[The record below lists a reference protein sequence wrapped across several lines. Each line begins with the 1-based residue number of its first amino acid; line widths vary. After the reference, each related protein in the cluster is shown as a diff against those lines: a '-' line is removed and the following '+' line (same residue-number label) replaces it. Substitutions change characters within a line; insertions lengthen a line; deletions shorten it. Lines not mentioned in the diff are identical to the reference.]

1 MASALCRL
9 VGEVEHAR
17 AEGLRVDE
25 LQRLLLIAPVLKETL
40 SAPHDATLRY
50 SGGLSKPP
58 PRPIHQPPNHL
69 LHHSLCP
76 PPDRL
81 PEKEAVSI
89 VEPLT
94 ITLNLVIRHGVR
106 VLDLASD
113 ELGCSLVISI

>member
-1 MASALCRL
+1 MVSALCRL

-58 PRPIHQPPNHL
+58 PARYISHRTTSSTTASVPL
-69 LHHSLCP
+69 LTASQRRKQCP
-76 PPDRL
+76 L
-81 PEKEAVSI
+81 
-89 VEPLT
+89 
-94 ITLNLVIRHGVR
+94 
-106 VLDLASD
+106 
-113 ELGCSLVISI
+113 